1 MSEHPLSVVRQ
12 CRLLEVP
19 RSSFY
24 YRPAP
29 VSAEDLDL
37 MRRIDAIHLD
47 YPFLGSRRVQD
58 ELDRAGLRVNRKK
71 IRRLM
76 RTMGIAALY
85 PKPRTSTPASGH
97 RIYPYL
103 LRDVAVTRPNQVWA
117 SDITYIPMAHGFMYL
132 VAVLDW
138 FSRRVLSWELSNT
151 MDVAF
156 CVAALEEALER
167 CGSPDVFNSDQGSQY
182 TSEAFTGVLGV
193 APGGDQHGW
202 PGPVLGQHLH
212 RASVAQREVRGRLS
226 AGLREPVVPS
236 RGPAELLRVL
246 HRSAAAC
253 VAARAA
259 DARRGV
265 FRGAAEPG
273 GGLRMTTAT
282 RSPGRPNVVRP
293 VDAQRR
299 GSPPFFLLPAM
310 SLPPARP
317 RWRRHPQGPERSG
330 GGGALPSTPGT
341 GILFPSRRKQENQP
355 QMALF
360 ATPGAPDDPSQEPAQ
375 PAKTLVSEPVQNL
388 GSTSSRLMRMNPLV
402 APAKA
407 IRTGQRTLDLP
418 SARL

>member
-58 ELDRAGLRVNRKK
+58 ELGRAGLRVNRKK

-76 RTMGIAALY
+76 RAMGIAALY

-156 CVAALEEALER
+156 CVAALEEAL
-167 CGSPDVFNSDQGSQY
+167 D
-182 TSEAFTGVLGV
+182 
-193 APGGDQHGW
+193 
-202 PGPVLGQHLH
+202 
-212 RASVAQREVRGRLS
+212 
-226 AGLREPVVPS
+226 
-236 RGPAELLRVL
+236 
-246 HRSAAAC
+246 RSAPRTSSTAIR
-253 VAARAA
+253 VRSTP
-259 DARRGV
+259 RRRSPV
-265 FRGAAEPG
+265 FWSRTGWRSAWMAGGGSWTTSSSSVCGAA
-273 GGLRMTTAT
+273 
-282 RSPGRPNVVRP
+282 
-293 VDAQRR
+293 
-299 GSPPFFLLPAM
+299 
-310 SLPPARP
+310 
-317 RWRRHPQGPERSG
+317 
-330 GGGALPSTPGT
+330 
-341 GILFPSRRKQENQP
+341 
-355 QMALF
+355 
-360 ATPGAPDDPSQEPAQ
+360 
-375 PAKTLVSEPVQNL
+375 
-388 GSTSSRLMRMNPLV
+388 
-402 APAKA
+402 
-407 IRTGQRTLDLP
+407 
-418 SARL
+418 

>member
-58 ELDRAGLRVNRKK
+58 ELGRAGLRVNRKK

-76 RTMGIAALY
+76 RAMGIAALY

-156 CVAALEEALER
+156 CIAALEEALDR
-167 CGSPDVFNSDQGSQY
+167 FGAPDIFNSDQGSQY
-182 TSEAFTGVLGV
+182 TAEAFTGVLESHRV
-193 APGGDQHGW
+193 AISMDG
-202 PGPVLGQHLH
+202 
-212 RASVAQREVRGRLS
+212 RGRFLDNIFIERLWRSVKYEDVYLRAYENPLS
-226 AGLREPVVPS
+226 LHEGLRNYF
-236 RGPAELLRVL
+236 GFYNG
-246 HRSAAAC
+246 
-253 VAARAA
+253 
-259 DARRGV
+259 RR
-265 FRGAAEPG
+265 RHAS
-273 GGLRMTTAT
+273 L
-282 RSPGRPNVVRP
+282 PGRQTP
-293 VDAQRR
+293 DEAY
-299 GSPPFFLLPAM
+299 F
-310 SLPPARP
+310 
-317 RWRRHPQGPERSG
+317 
-330 GGGALPSTPGT
+330 GALR
-341 GILFPSRRKQENQP
+341 SRE
-355 QMALF
+355 A
-360 ATPGAPDDPSQEPAQ
+360 A
-375 PAKTLVSEPVQNL
+375 
-388 GSTSSRLMRMNPLV
+388 
-402 APAKA
+402 
-407 IRTGQRTLDLP
+407 
-418 SARL
+418 